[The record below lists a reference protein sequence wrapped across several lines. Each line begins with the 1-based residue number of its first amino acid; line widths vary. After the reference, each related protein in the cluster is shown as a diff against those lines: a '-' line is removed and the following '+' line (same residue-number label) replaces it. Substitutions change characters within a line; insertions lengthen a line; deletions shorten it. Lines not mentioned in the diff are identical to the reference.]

1 MGLSHMQFFTTI
13 QRSVLEDTLPY
24 VILLALG
31 ENLCLIAIF
40 VKFTSTSSKWAALP
54 LKPLAISTKYGAR
67 EVSTYAQYNV
77 GSKSFVPATPAYQDE
92 PHESRP
98 PILDHDLLKAT
109 VEADPRKTTR
119 DIAKE
124 LNVDHT
130 TVVRH
135 LKQIVMTKKLD
146 KWVPHELTESQKNR
160 RFEISSAHLLRNEN
174 DPFLERI
181 VTCDEKWI
189 LYDNRRRSAQW
200 LDQKEA
206 PRHHPKPKTHQK
218 KIMVTVWWSAAGMIH
233 YTFLNPG
240 ETITAE
246 KYCQQIDEMHQ
257 KLRRRG
263 TILLHDNARPHVSD

>member
-67 EVSTYAQYNV
+67 EVSTYAQYN
-77 GSKSFVPATPAYQDE
+77 
-92 PHESRP
+92 
-98 PILDHDLLKAT
+98 AT

>member
-1 MGLSHMQFFTTI
+1 MSRREYRVIMPYEFQLRLSGRSISSSYDFDLEEQPGCGRRSSLDNEDLERAVEANPETNTLTEDLGVHRATVVRHLAEIGKTSNRDFRQIYFYEFKVGRTAAQTARNI
-13 QRSVLEDTLPY
+13 NEVWGQGSVNGCTVQRWFQKFRAGNTSLEDEQH
-24 VILLALG
+24 G
-31 ENLCLIAIF
+31 
-40 VKFTSTSSKWAALP
+40 
-54 LKPLAISTKYGAR
+54 
-67 EVSTYAQYNV
+67 
-77 GSKSFVPATPAYQDE
+77 
-92 PHESRP
+92 SRP
-98 PILDHDLLKAT
+98 PILNNDLLKAT

-119 DIAKE
+119 DMAKE

-135 LKQIVMTKKLD
+135 LEQIVMTKKLD

-206 PRHHPKPKTHQK
+206 RRHHPKPKTHQK
-218 KIMVTVWWSAAGMIH
+218 KIMVTVW
-233 YTFLNPG
+233 
-240 ETITAE
+240 
-246 KYCQQIDEMHQ
+246 
-257 KLRRRG
+257 
-263 TILLHDNARPHVSD
+263 